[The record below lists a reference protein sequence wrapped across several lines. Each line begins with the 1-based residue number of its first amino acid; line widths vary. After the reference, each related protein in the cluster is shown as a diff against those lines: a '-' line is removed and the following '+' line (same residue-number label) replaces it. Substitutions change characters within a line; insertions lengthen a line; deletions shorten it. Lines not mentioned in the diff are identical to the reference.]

1 MKKCLQ
7 YKIQRESLELRLRA
21 YMEMEIEFENM
32 KEKVK
37 YEGGE
42 FLHNDR
48 KENEIE
54 ILRRENSNLK
64 NAINKIEDEKKLI
77 ELKRENDQ
85 KSILNLKNQIEKL
98 EKKYIN

>member
-37 YEGGE
+37 YEGE
-42 FLHNDR
+42 YEELIVTTTISTIIHYIKESIPILINKKIEESKIKK
-48 KENEIE
+48 KENE
-54 ILRRENSNLK
+54 NLK
-64 NAINKIEDEKKLI
+64 EVKDERTKNA
-77 ELKRENDQ
+77 
-85 KSILNLKNQIEKL
+85 
-98 EKKYIN
+98 